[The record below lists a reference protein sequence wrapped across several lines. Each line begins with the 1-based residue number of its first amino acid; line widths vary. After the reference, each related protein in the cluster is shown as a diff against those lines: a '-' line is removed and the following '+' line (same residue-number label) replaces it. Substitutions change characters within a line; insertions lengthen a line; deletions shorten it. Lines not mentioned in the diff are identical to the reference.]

1 MDGYSYGKAMG
12 DALFELIVITAFVAL
27 VVGGGI
33 GIGVT
38 KFWNS
43 RTQKREQC
51 AAMYQTAKTER
62 DTLNTV
68 RRGCALPT
76 TPTRGTDE

>member
-12 DALFELIVITAFVAL
+12 DALFSLIVVIALIAL

-33 GIGVT
+33 GVGVT

-51 AAMYQTAKTER
+51 AAMYQTARTER
-62 DTLNTV
+62 DTLNAV

-76 TPTRGTDE
+76 SGKEGR